1 MKRAHAHLEKKTLCM
16 DVIFSWAVF
25 LTFLGR
31 QKEMEL
37 RRSWAWVAWHEE
49 KGKESWK

>member
-1 MKRAHAHLEKKTLCM
+1 MKRAHGHLEKKHCVWM
-16 DVIFSWAVF
+16 SFFSWAVF

-37 RRSWAWVAWHEE
+37 RSWAWVAWHEE
-49 KGKESWK
+49 KGKENWK